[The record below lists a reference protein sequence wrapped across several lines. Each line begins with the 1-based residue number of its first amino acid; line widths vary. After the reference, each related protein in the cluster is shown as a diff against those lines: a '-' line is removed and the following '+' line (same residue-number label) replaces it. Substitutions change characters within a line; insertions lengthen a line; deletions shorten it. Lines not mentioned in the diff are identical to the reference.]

1 MYLFFLFSENS
12 SLAHGHHR
20 STPYLCHGGP
30 HATAVRSPPVST
42 QSSLSG
48 HHFSEEFHFPAKP
61 MEELAV
67 MAMVKSEPGLY
78 SPALVYPTSTS
89 AYDAAATL
97 SHLHAAAINHA

>member
-1 MYLFFLFSENS
+1 M
-12 SLAHGHHR
+12 GHR

-30 HATAVRSPPVST
+30 HATAVRSPPAST
-42 QSSLSG
+42 QSSLSA
-48 HHFSEEFHFPAKP
+48 HHFTEEFHFTTAKP

-78 SPALVYPTSTS
+78 PPALVYPTNTS

-97 SHLHAAAINHA
+97 SHLHAAAINHS